1 MGNSYNSLVRGHLPI
16 VYLLRTSFFNIINN
30 FFFNLELL
38 SYFSRRTSF
47 YQIYIIIDCTKIEF
61 SYVIFK
67 FECE

>member
-16 VYLLRTSFFNIINN
+16 DYLLRTSFFNIINN